1 MLSAA
6 DFQDLA
12 YWLIDA
18 HGADAVRWADQA
30 IRELDMQGDE
40 ERAELWRMLRSVA
53 GDMIAGR
60 LDPTV
65 RPTLH

>member
-1 MLSAA
+1 MLSAN

-18 HGADAVRWADQA
+18 HGPAALEWADRA
-30 IRELDMQGDE
+30 IAELDHQGDE
-40 ERAELWRMLRSVA
+40 ERAALWRMLRSVA
-53 GDMIAGR
+53 DDMLHGR
-60 LDPTV
+60 IDLAR

>member
-30 IRELDMQGDE
+30 IIELDMQGDE

-53 GDMIAGR
+53 DDMISGR
-60 LDPTV
+60 IDPTI
-65 RPTLH
+65 RPTVH